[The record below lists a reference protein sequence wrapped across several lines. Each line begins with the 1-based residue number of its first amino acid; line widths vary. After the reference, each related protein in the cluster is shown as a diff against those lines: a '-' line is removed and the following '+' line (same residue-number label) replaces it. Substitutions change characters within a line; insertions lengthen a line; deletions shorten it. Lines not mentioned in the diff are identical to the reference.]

1 MKILFTLLVLSIFTI
16 NSLISKD
23 RVAILPFNNGDGKL
37 ENQIYCY
44 DLQDSLYKMLETI
57 ESDKFDLVP
66 VLEVESVIAE
76 LNIDPSNPQYQSD
89 VWKAC
94 KMLNANKVI
103 TGTFNFE
110 AGKFLIN
117 AYIYDVRMKLP
128 NPKYQAKDIFKDPEN
143 ILGAIEEIFDSLK
156 PALE

>member
-1 MKILFTLLVLSIFTI
+1 MKIIFTI
-16 NSLISKD
+16 VFIFFISILNLSSKD
-23 RVAILPFNNGDGKL
+23 RITVLPFSNSDGNL
-37 ENQIYCY
+37 EYQIYCY

-57 ESDKFDLVP
+57 DSDKFELVP
-66 VLEVESVIAE
+66 VLEVESVLAE

-94 KMLNANKVI
+94 KMLKANKVI

-128 NPKYQAKDIFKDPEN
+128 NPKYQAKDLFKDPEN
-143 ILGAIEEIFDSLK
+143 IFEVIQEIFDSLK
-156 PALE
+156 PAIE

>member
-1 MKILFTLLVLSIFTI
+1 MKIIFTILILSIFSI
-16 NSLISKD
+16 KSLTSKD
-23 RVAILPFNNGDGKL
+23 RIAVLPFSNSDGKL
-37 ENQIYCY
+37 EYQIHCY
-44 DLQDSLYKMLETI
+44 DLQDSLFKILETI
-57 ESDKFDLVP
+57 ESDKFELVP

-94 KMLNANKVI
+94 KILKANKVV

-110 AGKFLIN
+110 AGKFLLN

-143 ILGAIEEIFDSLK
+143 ILGAVNEIFDNLK
-156 PALE
+156 PAFE